1 MNPLEHEHER
11 HNNMARTRLAVCLA
25 FAALAVGFTFMA
37 GYAARKPTAPAVV
50 AFVDLEKVFNS
61 LDSRIESEKNIR
73 KMAVDMEDETT
84 SMREELELLQAEL
97 ESLEPGTDAM
107 AELNDRAVSVA
118 GRLRAFQKYSALLLE
133 REQANDLRVTYDMIR
148 AAAAEYSKASKIDI
162 VLLNDSIPTI
172 NPSDSAN
179 TLQQISAR
187 RILYA
192 NDVLDITEDLIAKM
206 NAAGAG

>member
-1 MNPLEHEHER
+1 ML
-11 HNNMARTRLAVCLA
+11 RTRLAVCLA
-25 FAALAVGFTFMA
+25 FAALAIGFTFMA
-37 GYAARKPTAPAVV
+37 GYAARTPTKPAVV

-61 LDSRIESEKNIR
+61 LESRVNSENAIR
-73 KMAVDMEDETT
+73 KMAVDMEEETNGL
-84 SMREELELLQAEL
+84 REELELLQAEL

-118 GRLRAFQKYSALLLE
+118 GRLRAYQKYSALLLE
-133 REQANDLRVTYDMIR
+133 REQANDLRKTYDLIR
-148 AAAAEYSKASKIDI
+148 DAAADYSKEAKIDI

-206 NAAGAG
+206 NANGAG

>member
-1 MNPLEHEHER
+1 
-11 HNNMARTRLAVCLA
+11 
-25 FAALAVGFTFMA
+25 
-37 GYAARKPTAPAVV
+37 
-50 AFVDLEKVFNS
+50 
-61 LDSRIESEKNIR
+61 
-73 KMAVDMEDETT
+73 
-84 SMREELELLQAEL
+84 
-97 ESLEPGTDAM
+97 M

-118 GRLRAFQKYSALLLE
+118 GRLRAYQKYSALLLE
-133 REQANDLRVTYDMIR
+133 REQANDLRKTYDLIR
-148 AAAAEYSKASKIDI
+148 DAAADYSKEAKIDI

-206 NAAGAG
+206 NANGAG